1 MLELPPTPHPSRCE
15 RLLHFMAFAMYDV
28 WEKFARDLSD
38 SDSEEDIVRIRRE
51 EHESIRKRFVA
62 EVQKEER
69 ERFGCGAR
77 AIDVTDTLDDYYFI
91 DGHDRVI
98 VHVRLPTCLQNAN
111 IVLDLQ
117 FRSQSFNADIMHEE
131 RRYRFAITETPME
144 FIADKSHGELVNDEL
159 VIELVKFGKV
169 PWERLQC

>member
-1 MLELPPTPHPSRCE
+1 
-15 RLLHFMAFAMYDV
+15 MYAAAWD
-28 WEKFARDLSD
+28 KFARDLSD

-98 VHVRLPTCLQNAN
+98 VHVRLPTCLQTAN